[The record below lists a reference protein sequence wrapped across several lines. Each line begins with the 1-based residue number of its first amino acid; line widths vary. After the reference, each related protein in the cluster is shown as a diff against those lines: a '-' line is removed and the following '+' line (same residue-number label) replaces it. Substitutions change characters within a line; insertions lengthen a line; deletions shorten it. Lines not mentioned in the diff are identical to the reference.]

1 MRFSPSGGLESMSFI
16 VHKFGGSCL
25 KSESDLARIAEIVNN
40 SEERVVVVIS
50 AFNGVTNLLLGA
62 IDECE
67 SSGDFVGEIRAIHR
81 EISLSTAEVVE
92 TEEFARLLTRLQ
104 SDLKLSQS
112 SHNNIRV
119 EHRILAYGEKLA
131 TLVVADYLRRSGA
144 TAESISAEEIGI
156 AIIGE
161 GRQRRIDLAATSPG
175 LLNIIQKGVIPVIT
189 GWYGSNESGEIA
201 VLERGG
207 SDVTAAAIAR
217 ILQANN
223 VVLWKDVEGVLA
235 VPPRLG
241 LKGLRIPYLGYSE
254 ASELARLGSTV
265 LHPHCIE
272 PVATVGI
279 PIELRPLHG
288 AGNGTVIGP
297 DLHLEQPQVKAIAC
311 AYPVRMV
318 TIRSPIHRRASGFT
332 LKVLEILEQHDVE
345 AWFLHALPGSIEL
358 IIDDDGFNR
367 PLEDLKRSD
376 FYVEVGEVSAV
387 ISVIGSGFANW
398 SDGFKQ
404 MMLEQ
409 ECWKEGLKFI
419 NSEGPSLHFL
429 ADKNELDGIIEFLSH
444 TFGLI
449 ESEIQN

>member
-1 MRFSPSGGLESMSFI
+1 MSYI

-25 KSESDLARIAEIVNN
+25 KSDSDLARISELVND
-40 SEERVVVVIS
+40 SQTRVVVVIS

-67 SSGDFVGEIRAIHR
+67 SSAAFISEIRSIHR
-81 EISLSTAEVVE
+81 DISPSSAKVVE

-104 SDLKLSQS
+104 HDLDLSQS
-112 SHNNIRV
+112 SQYV
-119 EHRILAYGEKLA
+119 VAVKHRILAYGERLA
-131 TLVVADYLRRSGA
+131 TLVVAEYLRSAGIN
-144 TAESISAEEIGI
+144 AEAVSAEDIGI
-156 AIIGE
+156 SIIGD
-161 GRQRRIDLAATSPG
+161 GRQRRIDLAASTPG
-175 LLNIIQKGVIPVIT
+175 ILDVIQRGIIPVIT
-189 GWYGSNESGEIA
+189 GWYGSNEDGEIT

-217 ILQANN
+217 ILQANK

-241 LKGLRIPYLGYSE
+241 LKGLVIPYLGYGE
-254 ASELARLGSTV
+254 ASELSRLGSTV
-265 LHPHCIE
+265 LHPQCIE

-288 AGNGTVIGP
+288 SGKGTVIGP

-332 LKVLEILEQHDVE
+332 LKVLEILERHDVE
-345 AWFLHALPGSIEL
+345 AWYLHAFSGSIEL
-358 IIDDDGFNR
+358 IIDEEGFSR
-367 PLEDLKRSD
+367 PLQDLERSG
-376 FYVEVGEVSAV
+376 FYFEVGEVSAV
-387 ISVIGSGFANW
+387 ISVIGSGFDNW
-398 SDGFKQ
+398 FDGFKQ

-409 ECWKEGLKFI
+409 ERWKEGLKFI

-429 ADKNELDGIIEFLSH
+429 LDKNELDEIIVYLSN
-444 TFGLI
+444 TFSLV
-449 ESEIQN
+449 ESEIHN